1 MRSAW
6 RVKRREWGNKS
17 LLIDA
22 LDGRSGEREGKGI
35 GKVRERI
42 VWELEE
48 NVMGRAG
55 LA

>member
-1 MRSAW
+1 M
-6 RVKRREWGNKS
+6 
-17 LLIDA
+17 IDA

-48 NVMGRAG
+48 NAMGRAG
-55 LA
+55 LARGFNLSAVHSG